1 MNNYVSAVCK
11 TVHYHIRALR
21 HIRSSMSEYMAK
33 MVACALA
40 GSRHDNASCL
50 VWNHSEK
57 NIFKL
62 QKAQNRLA
70 RVVTRPP

>member
-1 MNNYVSAVCK
+1 MNNYASAVCK

-40 GSRHDNASCL
+40 GSRHDNANCL
-50 VWNHSEK
+50 V
-57 NIFKL
+57 
-62 QKAQNRLA
+62 
-70 RVVTRPP
+70 